1 LSRPERFTV
10 PSIFLKERLVHGEG
24 LPASRT
30 DVLPWP
36 VEPLIDATGP
46 VARNGGPPTRLLFVG
61 SLIPEKGPDVLIE
74 AFRRAFAERSDLR
87 LTIVGAGPRGYVD
100 GLHDAARGLPVQF
113 TGRLERP
120 GVVDAYSSHDVLVFP
135 SVWAEPFSLVPLE
148 AMAMGLTV
156 IATRTGGTPEAVA
169 PGQTGLLVPRWDAAA
184 LADAILRV
192 AGDSSLARA
201 LARGGET
208 WARENRGFDGFLGR
222 LEALYEDCRDGG
234 SRAAR

>member
-1 LSRPERFTV
+1 
-10 PSIFLKERLVHGEG
+10 

-46 VARNGGPPTRLLFVG
+46 VARNGGSPTRLLFVG

-74 AFRRAFAERSDLR
+74 AFRRALAERSDLR
-87 LTIVGAGPRGYVD
+87 LTIVGTGPRGYVD
-100 GLHDAARGLPVQF
+100 GLREAARGLPVRF
-113 TGRLERP
+113 AGRLERP
-120 GVVDAYSSHDVLVFP
+120 EVVDAYRSHDVLVFS
-135 SVWAEPFSLVPLE
+135 SVWGEPFSLVPLE

-156 IATRTGGTPEAVA
+156 IATRTGGTPEAVV
-169 PGQTGLLVPRWDAAA
+169 PGKTGLLVPPRDAAA

-192 AGDSSLARA
+192 AGDSSLARS
-201 LARGGET
+201 LAREGEA
-208 WARENRGFDGFLGR
+208 WARENRGFDSFLGR
-222 LEALYEDCRDGG
+222 FEALYEDCRDGG